1 MNWWGLMN
9 IMNNIV
15 FLHSSSE
22 LYGSDRSL
30 LNLVKNLDKDKFN
43 ITVILPEDGPLVDKI
58 NSFDN
63 VEVIINELAVLRRKN
78 LSLSGMSKYFIELM
92 RSIKF
97 INNLIK
103 EKSID
108 IVYTNTSV
116 IFVGGISAKI
126 CKVKS
131 VWHIRE
137 IIKSKYERFI
147 VSKIVNIFSDY
158 IIANSKATAEAISKN
173 KDKVKVVYNAIDI
186 EKNSGLEDIDEVY
199 KEVAATIVKSNNK
212 IKIGMAGRINRW
224 KGQKLF
230 VDMAKLVSEENDN
243 VEFLIA
249 GDVYKGEDYILDDL
263 KGYILESGV
272 KDKIGLLGQVDNM
285 SNFYKKL
292 DIFVLPSIQPEP
304 FGLVVIEAMNN
315 KLPVVATNHG
325 GPVEIIDN
333 NIDGFLVDYKD
344 AREMAQVVNKLVKDK
359 ELRNY
364 IATNAEKKV
373 KEKFNVSRY
382 VDEISYILEEF

>member
-1 MNWWGLMN
+1 
-9 IMNNIV
+9 MNNIV

-58 NSFDN
+58 NRFDN

-78 LSLSGMSKYFIELM
+78 LSLSGMSQYFIMLIK
-92 RSIKF
+92 SIKF

-103 EKSID
+103 EKNID

-116 IFVGGISAKI
+116 IFAGGISAKL

-131 VWHIRE
+131 IWHIRE

-147 VSKIVNIFSDY
+147 VSRIVNTFSDY

-173 KDKVKVVYNAIDI
+173 KDKVKVIYNAIDI
-186 EKNSGLEDIDEVY
+186 EKNIDLEYNDGAY
-199 KEVAATIVKSNNK
+199 KEVAATVAGSSDK
-212 IKIGMAGRINRW
+212 IKVGMAGRINRW

-230 VDMAKLVSEENDN
+230 VDMAKLVSQENDN

-249 GDVYKGEDYILDDL
+249 GNVYKGEDYILDDL
-263 KGYILESGV
+263 KEYILESGV

-285 SNFYKKL
+285 NSFYKNI
-292 DIFVLPSIQPEP
+292 DIFILPSIQPEP

-325 GPVEIIDN
+325 GPVEIIEN

-344 AREMAQVVNKLVKDK
+344 AKEMAQVVNKLIKDK
-359 ELRNY
+359 ELRSY
-364 IATNAEKKV
+364 IATNAEEKV
-373 KEKFNVSRY
+373 KKQFNVNRY
-382 VDEISYILEEF
+382 VDEISCILDRFK

>member
-1 MNWWGLMN
+1 MN

-78 LSLSGMSKYFIELM
+78 LSLSGMSKYFIELI

-199 KEVAATIVKSNNK
+199 KEVAATIVRSNNK

-249 GDVYKGEDYILDDL
+249 GDVYKGEDYILDNL

-344 AREMAQVVNKLVKDK
+344 AREMAQVVNKLIKDK

-364 IATNAEKKV
+364 ISANAEKKV

>member
-1 MNWWGLMN
+1 
-9 IMNNIV
+9 MNNIV

-30 LNLVKNLDKDKFN
+30 LNLVKNLDRNKFN
-43 ITVILPEDGPLVDKI
+43 ITVVLPEDGPLVCEI
-58 NSFDN
+58 NKLDN

-78 LSLSGMSKYFIELM
+78 LSLSGMSQYFIELM
-92 RSIKF
+92 KSIKF

-103 EKSID
+103 KKHIN

-116 IFVGGISAKI
+116 VFAGGISAKL

-186 EKNSGLEDIDEVY
+186 EENSGLEYVNKAYDEVT
-199 KEVAATIVKSNNK
+199 ATAIKNVNKVKV
-212 IKIGMAGRINRW
+212 GMAGRINRW

-230 VDMAKLVSEENDN
+230 VDMAKLVSQDNDN

-249 GDVYKGEDYILDDL
+249 GNVYKGEDYILDDL
-263 KGYILESGV
+263 KEYILESGV
-272 KDKIGLLGQVDNM
+272 KDKVVLLGQVDNM
-285 SNFYKKL
+285 NSFYKEI
-292 DIFVLPSIQPEP
+292 DIFILPSIQPEP

-325 GPVEIIDN
+325 GPVEIIEN
-333 NIDGFLVDYKD
+333 NVDGFLVDYKE
-344 AREMAQVVNKLVKDK
+344 AKEMVQVVNKLIKDK
-359 ELRNY
+359 ELRSY

-382 VDEISYILEEF
+382 VNEISCILEEFK